1 VSRSIGLRVAL
12 LTCALRLFCLAETT
26 NRDVI
31 AQASA
36 LVRAGKVDQAEALL
50 RSALAADPHSAT
62 LHGVLGAL
70 LLKEQKYQDSTMELR
85 QAAQEDPESPEY
97 NLMAAAA
104 LIGWKRYVTAVDFLR
119 AAQPRFGNHPQFH
132 YYLGLAYYYEGDM
145 NAAVPQ
151 LEEAVRLSPKLE
163 RAQFLLANCL
173 LVRGQT
179 ARALNIFR
187 TLVKD
192 HPDNAFYWATLGAK
206 VGHVDAGGSEEESL
220 DAVRHALALAPND
233 LYVQFAAATVFTETG
248 NYGSARPLLEQLAK
262 VTPERLD
269 AHALLVQVYAR
280 LGKRELAQQETR
292 IVDQLQKEAA
302 AQYSATPPGDPG
314 SSPQQP

>member
-1 VSRSIGLRVAL
+1 VPRSIGSRVVL
-12 LTCALRLFCLAETT
+12 LTCALHLFCFAETT

-31 AQASA
+31 TQASA
-36 LVRAGKVDQAEALL
+36 LVRDGNVDQAEALL

-62 LHGVLGAL
+62 LHGALGEL
-70 LLKEQKYQDSTMELR
+70 LFKEHKYEDSTMELR

-104 LIGWKRYVTAVDFLR
+104 LIGCKRYVMAVDFLR
-119 AAQPRFGNHPQFH
+119 AVEPRFGNDPQFH
-132 YYLGLAYYYEGDM
+132 YYLGVAYYYESDM
-145 NAAVPQ
+145 NAAVTQ
-151 LEEAVRLSPKLE
+151 LEEAVRLSPHLE

-179 ARALNIFR
+179 ERALNIFR
-187 TLVKD
+187 SLVED

-206 VGHVDAGGSEEESL
+206 VGHVDAGGSPEESL
-220 DAVRHALALAPND
+220 NAVRHALALAPND
-233 LYVQFAAATVFTETG
+233 SYVQFAAATVFTETG
-248 NYGSARPLLEQLAK
+248 NYASARPLLEQLEK
-262 VTPERLD
+262 VAPKRLD

-280 LGKRELAQQETR
+280 LGEHELAQKETR

-302 AQYSATPPGDPG
+302 AQQSATPPEDPG
-314 SSPQQP
+314 RGPQQP